1 MRRIIPFLLI
11 CAVVLLADDK
21 DAKRKSI
28 EAKKKGVDSELAKGR
43 AALADWCANKG
54 LLQEA
59 ENEYTAALALV
70 GSNDK
75 WAKERDLLQLR
86 RGGRGGGGRGAA
98 RAADPADRQE
108 YDKRKKALL
117 ESAGKAYGEL
127 AKQAKDAG
135 LDDLASALEAQA
147 GGAGAPAANP
157 APKDPPDAPP
167 KKGGKVAPP
176 VYSPAQAW
184 ERVNFYRKLAGLDEV
199 AMDDDLSKGAAAH
212 ASYLFVNHVPWGLGA
227 HDEKEGDPG
236 YTLEGKAAGQASD
249 IEWGPPTEAVEELM
263 SELFHRIP
271 ILRPSLGKIGVG
283 QADGGHI
290 TVIDLTQGIVGQVDV
305 ERVIAYPV
313 PDQTDVP
320 TRFGS
325 ESPDPIPSDA
335 SRPAGYPVTLTQYD
349 RSFKV
354 TEATATLA
362 DGDGNPVDVHLST
375 PEKPAH
381 EIYQLN
387 TIAMIP
393 AHPLKSGTKYTAHVT
408 CKMGGVP
415 FDKTWSFT
423 TK

>member
-1 MRRIIPFLLI
+1 MRRIIPLVLV
-11 CAVVLLADDK
+11 CAAVLLADDK
-21 DAKRKSI
+21 EAKRKSI
-28 EAKKKGVDSELAKGR
+28 EAKKKAVDSELAQKR

-59 ENEYTAALALV
+59 ENEYNAAIALV

-86 RGGRGGGGRGAA
+86 RGGRGGRGGRN
-98 RAADPADRQE
+98 RDVDPADRQE
-108 YDKRKKALL
+108 YEKQKKALL
-117 ESAGKAYGEL
+117 DSAGKTYAEL
-127 AKQAKDAG
+127 AKQAKEAG
-135 LDDLASALEAQA
+135 LDDLASALEGQA
-147 GGAGAPAANP
+147 GGAFPPAANP
-157 APKDPPDAPP
+157 APKDPPDSPP

-176 VYSPAQAW
+176 VYSTAQAW
-184 ERVNFYRKLAGLDEV
+184 ERVNFYRQLAGLDAV
-199 AMDDDLSKGAAAH
+199 AIDDDLSKGAAAH
-212 ASYLFVNHVPWGLGA
+212 ASYLSVNHVPPGLGA

-236 YTLEGKAAGQASD
+236 YTPEGKAAGQASD
-249 IEWGPPTEAVEELM
+249 IEWGPPAGSVDELM

-271 ILRPSLGKIGVG
+271 ILRPSLAKIGVG

-290 TVIDLTQGIVGQVDV
+290 TVIDLTQGIVGNPDV
-305 ERVIAYPV
+305 ERVIAFPV
-313 PDQTDVP
+313 PDQKDVP
-320 TRFGS
+320 THFGS

-354 TEATATLA
+354 TEATATLVE
-362 DGDGNPVDVHLST
+362 GDGIPVEVHFST

-393 AHPLKSGTKYTAHVT
+393 ARPLKSGTKYTAHVT